1 MAGVNFWGEVA
12 GLRRRLE
19 ARLTPMLSTDRA
31 ARTISFDALKQ
42 PLSPLFRDY
51 FASRG
56 KALDFYPLGFS
67 REDMARAAATTA
79 AFAHP
84 RAEVAEALAQEQ
96 PEGSE
101 ARTNAEALKD
111 PRTLAVVTGQ
121 QSVLFGG
128 PLYVLYKALAAMEL
142 ARLMSEQLKTK
153 VVPVFWVASDDH
165 DFAEIRATT
174 MMDGNTELQTLRY
187 EPTEEPNLQ
196 PASTIILDHTI
207 DALARSV
214 RDLLPASPWRDEVCE
229 ALVAAYR
236 PGLSISGAFSKLLQH
251 FLPGLVIMD
260 PAVPKLK
267 ALMLPVIDRE
277 ISELSPTSRLA
288 AGIGEKL
295 LAAGYHQQVPVRATG
310 FLNLFLVAS
319 GKRRALGVSEKGIE
333 VRGGNQLMTKEEL
346 LAHIA
351 ASPEDASPGVMLRPL
366 AQDYLLPT
374 IAYVGGPAEVA
385 YHAQIGPSYAHF
397 GIPRPVIFPRPS
409 FSLVDAATA
418 RAMEAEGLSFEE
430 LQTDTETLLARAAR
444 EANPEVERAFAAS
457 RTEIENSFGRVE
469 ETLGKLDSTL
479 RGAAQSALG
488 RALHQVEGLQE
499 KALRSMKRQDATRAE
514 RMRRTRD
521 FIFPGGSL
529 QERGVSWISL
539 LAKYGPPI
547 IDDIRRNMDPW
558 AKGHQVLP
566 I

>member
-1 MAGVNFWGEVA
+1 MIA
-12 GLRRRLE
+12 
-19 ARLTPMLSTDRA
+19 TDRA
-31 ARTISFDALKQ
+31 SRTISFDALKQ

-51 FASRG
+51 FAGRG
-56 KALDFYPLGFS
+56 KASDFYPLGFS
-67 REDMARAAATTA
+67 REDMAKAALATA

-84 RAEVAEALAQEQ
+84 RVQVADVLAREQ

-101 ARTNAEALKD
+101 ARANAEALKD
-111 PRTLAVVTGQ
+111 PKTLAVVTGQ

-142 ARLMSEQLKTK
+142 ARAMSETLKTR

-174 MMDGNTELQTLRY
+174 MMDGNTELKTLRY
-187 EPTEEPNLQ
+187 EPVDEPNLQ
-196 PASTIILDHTI
+196 PASTIILDQTI
-207 DALARSV
+207 DGLARSV

-229 ALVAAYR
+229 ALTAAYR
-236 PGLSISGAFSKLLQH
+236 PGVSISGAFSQLLQH

-260 PAVPKLK
+260 PASPRLK
-267 ALMLPVIDRE
+267 ALMRPVIERE
-277 ISELSPTSRLA
+277 IAESSPTSRLA
-288 AGIGEKL
+288 AAIGEKL
-295 LAAGYHQQVPVRATG
+295 LAAGYHQQVPVRASG
-310 FLNLFLVAS
+310 FLNLFLVS
-319 GKRRALGVSEKGIE
+319 GSKRRALGVSEKGIE
-333 VRGGNQLMTKEEL
+333 VRGGNQVMTPAEL
-346 LAHIA
+346 LSRIA
-351 ASPEDASPGVMLRPL
+351 ASPEAASPGVMLRPL

-374 IAYVGGPAEVA
+374 IAYIGGPAEVA

-409 FSLVDAATA
+409 FSLVDSATA
-418 RAMEAEGLSFEE
+418 RAMEAESLTFED

-444 EANPEVERAFAAS
+444 EANPEVETSFAEARAGIEAAF
-457 RTEIENSFGRVE
+457 RGVE

-479 RGAAQSALG
+479 RGATQSAAG

-499 KALRSMKRQDATRAE
+499 KALRSMKRQDATRSE
-514 RMRRTRD
+514 RLRRTRD
-521 FIFPGGSL
+521 FVFPGGAL

-539 LAKYGPPI
+539 IARYGPPI
-547 IDDIRRNMDPW
+547 IDDIRRHMDPW

>member
-1 MAGVNFWGEVA
+1 
-12 GLRRRLE
+12 
-19 ARLTPMLSTDRA
+19 MLATDRA

-56 KALDFYPLGFS
+56 KASEFYPTGFS
-67 REDMARAAATTA
+67 REDMAQAAALTA
-79 AFAHP
+79 AFPHP
-84 RAEVAEALAQEQ
+84 RADVALALAREQ

-101 ARTNAEALKD
+101 ARRNAEALKD
-111 PRTLAVVTGQ
+111 PKTLAVVTGQ
-121 QSVLFGG
+121 QAVLFGG

-142 ARLMSEQLKTK
+142 ARHMSESLKTK

-174 MMDGNTELQTLRY
+174 HMDGNSELKTLRY
-187 EPTEEPNLQ
+187 EPAVEPNLQ
-196 PASTIILDHTI
+196 PASTIILDQTI
-207 DALARSV
+207 DPLAKSV
-214 RDLLPASPWRDEVCE
+214 RDLLPLSPWRDEVCD
-229 ALVAAYR
+229 AMVAAYR
-236 PGLSISGAFSKLLQH
+236 PGDSISAAFSKLLQH

-260 PAVPKLK
+260 PAVPALK
-267 ALMLPVIDRE
+267 ALMRPVIDRE
-277 ISELSPTSRLA
+277 IAELSPTSRLA

-295 LAAGYHQQVPVRATG
+295 LAAGYHQQVPVRASG
-310 FLNLFLVAS
+310 FLNLFLVTD
-319 GKRRALGVSEKGIE
+319 GKRRALGVSDKGIE
-333 VRGGNQLMTKEEL
+333 VRGGNQVMSKEEL
-346 LAHIA
+346 LARIA

-374 IAYVGGPAEVA
+374 IAYIGGPAEVA

-397 GIPRPVIFPRPS
+397 GVPRPVIFPRPS

-444 EANPEVERAFAAS
+444 EANPEVGRSFAESRAAIEAA
-457 RTEIENSFGRVE
+457 FGSVE
-469 ETLGKLDSTL
+469 TTLAKLDPTL
-479 RGAAQSALG
+479 RGATQSALG
-488 RALHQVEGLQE
+488 RALHQMEGLQE
-499 KALRSMKRQDATRAE
+499 KALRTMKRQDATRAE

-521 FIFPGGSL
+521 FIFPGGAL

-547 IDDIRRNMDPW
+547 IDDIRRHMDPW

>member
-1 MAGVNFWGEVA
+1 MIA
-12 GLRRRLE
+12 
-19 ARLTPMLSTDRA
+19 TDRA
-31 ARTISFDALKQ
+31 SRTISFDALKQ

-56 KALDFYPLGFS
+56 KASDFYPLGFS
-67 REDMARAAATTA
+67 REDMAKAAAATA

-84 RAEVAEALAQEQ
+84 RAEVAEALAGEQ

-101 ARTNAEALKD
+101 ARANAEALKD
-111 PRTLAVVTGQ
+111 PKTLAVVTGQ

-142 ARLMSEQLKTK
+142 ARHMSESLKTK

-174 MMDGNTELQTLRY
+174 MMDGNTELKTVRY
-187 EPTEEPNLQ
+187 EPMDEPNLQ
-196 PASTIILDHTI
+196 PASTIILDQTI
-207 DALARSV
+207 SGLAKSV
-214 RDLLPASPWRDEVCE
+214 RDLLPASPWRDEVCQV
-229 ALVAAYR
+229 LVDAYR
-236 PGLSISGAFSKLLQH
+236 PGVSISAAFSKLLQH

-260 PAVPKLK
+260 PASPRLK
-267 ALMLPVIDRE
+267 ALMRPVIERE
-277 ISELSPTSRLA
+277 IAESSPTSRLA
-288 AGIGEKL
+288 AAIGEKL
-295 LAAGYHQQVPVRATG
+295 LAAGYHQQVPVRASG
-310 FLNLFLVAS
+310 FLNLFLVSAS
-319 GKRRALGVSEKGIE
+319 KRRALGVSEKGIE
-333 VRGGNQLMTKEEL
+333 VRGGNQVMSTAEL
-346 LAHIA
+346 LSRLA
-351 ASPEDASPGVMLRPL
+351 ASPEAASPGVMLRPL

-374 IAYVGGPAEVA
+374 IAYIGGPAEVA

-409 FSLVDAATA
+409 FSLVDSATA
-418 RAMEAEGLSFEE
+418 RAMEAESLSFED

-444 EANPEVERAFAAS
+444 EANPEVEASFAAARS
-457 RTEIENSFGRVE
+457 GIEGAFRGVE
-469 ETLGKLDSTL
+469 ETLAKLDSTL
-479 RGAAQSALG
+479 RGAAQSAAG

-499 KALRSMKRQDATRAE
+499 KALRSMKRQDATRSE
-514 RMRRTRD
+514 RLRRTRD
-521 FIFPGGSL
+521 FVFPGGAL

-539 LAKYGPPI
+539 LARYGPPI

>member
-1 MAGVNFWGEVA
+1 
-12 GLRRRLE
+12 
-19 ARLTPMLSTDRA
+19 MLATDRA

-56 KALDFYPLGFS
+56 KASEFYPLGFS
-67 REDMARAAATTA
+67 REEMAKAAASTA
-79 AFAHP
+79 AFPHP
-84 RAEVAEALAQEQ
+84 RAEVAEALAREQ
-96 PEGSE
+96 PAGSE
-101 ARTNAEALKD
+101 ARRNAEALKD
-111 PRTLAVVTGQ
+111 PKTLAVVTGQ

-142 ARLMSEQLKTK
+142 ARHMSESLKTT

-174 MMDGNTELQTLRY
+174 LMDGNSELKTLRY
-187 EPTEEPNLQ
+187 EPSVEPNLQ
-196 PASTIILDHTI
+196 PASTIILDQTI
-207 DALARSV
+207 DPLGRAV
-214 RDLLPASPWRDEVCE
+214 RDLLPPSPWRDEVCE

-236 PGLSISGAFSKLLQH
+236 PGDSISGAFSKLLQH

-260 PAVPKLK
+260 PAVPALK
-267 ALMLPVIDRE
+267 ALMRPVIERE
-277 ISELSPTSRLA
+277 IAELSPTSRLA

-295 LAAGYHQQVPVRATG
+295 LAAGYHQQVPVRASG
-310 FLNLFLVAS
+310 FLNLFLVTD
-319 GKRRALGVSEKGIE
+319 GKRRALGVSDKGIE
-333 VRGGNQLMTKEEL
+333 VRGGNQVMSKEDL
-346 LAHIA
+346 LRRIA

-374 IAYVGGPAEVA
+374 IAYIGGPAEVA

-397 GIPRPVIFPRPS
+397 GVPRPVIFPRPS
-409 FSLVDAATA
+409 FSLVDAATS
-418 RAMEAEGLSFEE
+418 RAMEAEGLSFEA

-444 EANPEVERAFAAS
+444 EANPEVERSFAESRAGIEAAFGA
-457 RTEIENSFGRVE
+457 VE
-469 ETLGKLDSTL
+469 ATLAKLDPTL

-488 RALHQVEGLQE
+488 RALHQMEGLQE
-499 KALRSMKRQDATRAE
+499 KALRTMKRQDATRAE

-521 FIFPGGSL
+521 FIFPGGAL

-547 IDDIRRNMDPW
+547 IDDIRRHMDPW

>member
-1 MAGVNFWGEVA
+1 
-12 GLRRRLE
+12 
-19 ARLTPMLSTDRA
+19 MLATDRA
-31 ARTISFDALKQ
+31 ARTISFDTLKQ

-56 KALDFYPLGFS
+56 KASDFYPLGFS
-67 REDMARAAATTA
+67 REDMTKAATATA

-84 RAEVAEALAQEQ
+84 RTEVAEALAREQ

-101 ARTNAEALKD
+101 ARANAEALKD
-111 PRTLAVVTGQ
+111 PKTLAVVTGQ
-121 QSVLFGG
+121 QSALFGG

-142 ARLMSEQLKTK
+142 ARTMSESLKTK

-174 MMDGNTELQTLRY
+174 MMDGNTELKALRY
-187 EPTEEPNLQ
+187 EPEEEPNLQ
-196 PASTIILDHTI
+196 PASTIILDPTI
-207 DALARSV
+207 DGLAKSV

-236 PGLSISGAFSKLLQH
+236 PGISISSAFSKLLQH
-251 FLPGLVIMD
+251 FLPGLIIMD
-260 PAVPKLK
+260 PAVPRLK
-267 ALMLPVIDRE
+267 ALMRPVIDRE

-310 FLNLFLVAS
+310 FLNLFLVS
-319 GKRRALGVSEKGIE
+319 DGKRRALGVSERGIE
-333 VRGGNQLMTKEEL
+333 VRGGNQLMTTAEL
-346 LAHIA
+346 LARVA

-374 IAYVGGPAEVA
+374 IAYIGGPAEVA

-409 FSLVDAATA
+409 FSLVDSATA

-444 EANPEVERAFAAS
+444 DANPEV
-457 RTEIENSFGRVE
+457 GRVFAE
-469 ETLGKLDSTL
+469 ARTAIEGAFETVEGTLGKLDSTL
-479 RGAAQSALG
+479 RGATQSALG
-488 RALHQVEGLQE
+488 RALHQLEGLQE
-499 KALRSMKRQDATRAE
+499 KALRTMKRQDVTRVE

-539 LAKYGPPI
+539 LARYGPPI
-547 IDDIRRNMDPW
+547 IDDIRRSMDPW

>member
-1 MAGVNFWGEVA
+1 
-12 GLRRRLE
+12 
-19 ARLTPMLSTDRA
+19 MLATDRA

-56 KALDFYPLGFS
+56 KASDFYPLGFS

-84 RAEVAEALAQEQ
+84 RREVAEALAREQ
-96 PEGSE
+96 PEGSQ
-101 ARTNAEALKD
+101 ARKNAEALQD
-111 PRTLAVVTGQ
+111 PKTLAVVTGQ
-121 QSVLFGG
+121 QAVLFGG

-142 ARLMSEQLKTK
+142 ARHMSDSLKTT

-174 MMDGNTELQTLRY
+174 HMDGNSELKTLRY
-187 EPTEEPNLQ
+187 EPAVEPNLQ
-196 PASTIILDHTI
+196 PASTIILDRTI
-207 DALARSV
+207 DPLAKSV
-214 RDLLPASPWRDEVCE
+214 RDLLPASPWRDEVCD
-229 ALVAAYR
+229 AMVAAYQ
-236 PGLSISGAFSKLLQH
+236 PGDSISGAFSKLLQH

-260 PAVPKLK
+260 PAVPALKKL
-267 ALMLPVIDRE
+267 MRPVIDRE

-288 AGIGEKL
+288 AGIGEQL
-295 LAAGYHQQVPVRATG
+295 LAAGYHQQVPVRASG
-310 FLNLFLVAS
+310 FLNLFLVAG
-319 GKRRALGVSEKGIE
+319 GKRRALGVSERGIE
-333 VRGGNQLMTKEEL
+333 VRGGNLVMSKEEL
-346 LAHIA
+346 LARIA
-351 ASPEDASPGVMLRPL
+351 AAPEEASPGVMLRPL

-374 IAYVGGPAEVA
+374 IAYIGGPAEVA

-397 GIPRPVIFPRPS
+397 GVPRPVIFPRPS

-444 EANPEVERAFAAS
+444 EANPEVGRSFADSRAAVEAA
-457 RTEIENSFGRVE
+457 FGGVE
-469 ETLGKLDSTL
+469 ATLAKLDPTL
-479 RGAAQSALG
+479 RGAVQSALG
-488 RALHQVEGLQE
+488 RALHQMEGLQE
-499 KALRSMKRQDATRAE
+499 KALRTMKRQDATRAE

-521 FIFPGGSL
+521 FIFPGGAL

-547 IDDIRRNMDPW
+547 IDDIRRHMDPW

>member
-1 MAGVNFWGEVA
+1 MIA
-12 GLRRRLE
+12 
-19 ARLTPMLSTDRA
+19 TDRT

-51 FASRG
+51 FAARG
-56 KALDFYPLGFS
+56 KAHEFYPLGFS
-67 REDMARAAATTA
+67 REDMTRAATATA

-84 RAEVAEALAQEQ
+84 RAEVAQVLALEQ

-101 ARTNAEALKD
+101 ARRNAEALKD
-111 PRTLAVVTGQ
+111 PKTLAVVTGQ

-142 ARLMSEQLKTK
+142 ARAMSESLKTT

-174 MMDGNTELQTLRY
+174 LMDGNTELKTLRY
-187 EPTEEPNLQ
+187 EPTVEPNLQ
-196 PASTIILDHTI
+196 PASTIILDSTI
-207 DALARSV
+207 SALAGSV
-214 RDLLPASPWRDEVCE
+214 RDLLPISPWRDDVCD
-229 ALVAAYR
+229 ALVASYR
-236 PGLSISGAFSKLLQH
+236 PGDSISGAFSKLLQH
-251 FLPGLVIMD
+251 FLPGLVIID
-260 PAVPKLK
+260 PAVPRLK

-295 LAAGYHQQVPVRATG
+295 LAAGYHQQVPVRASG
-310 FLNLFLVAS
+310 FLNLFLLQN

-333 VRGGNQLMTKEEL
+333 VRGGNQVMTTAEL
-346 LAHIA
+346 LSRVA
-351 ASPEDASPGVMLRPL
+351 ASPEEASPGVMLRPL

-374 IAYVGGPAEVA
+374 IAYIGGPAEVA

-444 EANPEVERAFAAS
+444 EANPEVEAAFAQA
-457 RTEIENSFGRVE
+457 RAEIEGAFGSIE
-469 ETLGKLDSTL
+469 ETLAKLDSTL
-479 RGAAQSALG
+479 RGATQSALG

-499 KALRSMKRQDATRAE
+499 KALRTMKRQDATRAE
-514 RMRRTRD
+514 RLRRTRD
-521 FIFPGGSL
+521 FIFPGGAL

-547 IDDIRRNMDPW
+547 IDDIRRQMDPW

>member
-1 MAGVNFWGEVA
+1 
-12 GLRRRLE
+12 
-19 ARLTPMLSTDRA
+19 MLATDRA

-56 KALDFYPLGFS
+56 KASEFYPTGFS
-67 REDMARAAATTA
+67 REDMAQAAALTA
-79 AFAHP
+79 AFPHP
-84 RAEVAEALAQEQ
+84 RADVALALAREQ

-101 ARTNAEALKD
+101 ARRNAEALKD
-111 PRTLAVVTGQ
+111 PKTLAVVTGQ
-121 QSVLFGG
+121 QAVLFGG

-142 ARLMSEQLKTK
+142 ARHMSETLKTK

-174 MMDGNTELQTLRY
+174 HMDGNSELKTLRY
-187 EPTEEPNLQ
+187 EPAVEPNLQ
-196 PASTIILDHTI
+196 PASTIILDQTI
-207 DALARSV
+207 DPLAKSV
-214 RDLLPASPWRDEVCE
+214 RDMLPPSPWRDEVCD
-229 ALVAAYR
+229 AMVAAYR
-236 PGLSISGAFSKLLQH
+236 PGDSISAAFSKLLQH

-260 PAVPKLK
+260 PAVPALK
-267 ALMLPVIDRE
+267 ALMRPVIDRE
-277 ISELSPTSRLA
+277 IAELSPTSRLA

-295 LAAGYHQQVPVRATG
+295 LAAGYHQQVPVRASG
-310 FLNLFLVAS
+310 FLNLFLVTD
-319 GKRRALGVSEKGIE
+319 GKRRALGVSDKGIE
-333 VRGGNQLMTKEEL
+333 VRGGNQVMSKEEL
-346 LAHIA
+346 LARIA

-374 IAYVGGPAEVA
+374 IAYIGGPAEVA

-397 GIPRPVIFPRPS
+397 GVPRPVIFPRPS

-444 EANPEVERAFAAS
+444 EANPEVGRSFAESRAAIEAA
-457 RTEIENSFGRVE
+457 FGSVE
-469 ETLGKLDSTL
+469 TTLAKLDPTL
-479 RGAAQSALG
+479 RGATQSALG
-488 RALHQVEGLQE
+488 RALHQMEGLQE
-499 KALRSMKRQDATRAE
+499 KALRTMKRQDATRAE

-521 FIFPGGSL
+521 FIFPGGAL

-547 IDDIRRNMDPW
+547 IDDIRRHMDPW

>member
-1 MAGVNFWGEVA
+1 
-12 GLRRRLE
+12 
-19 ARLTPMLSTDRA
+19 MLATDRA

-51 FASRG
+51 FVSRG
-56 KALDFYPLGFS
+56 KASDFYPLGFS
-67 REDMARAAATTA
+67 REDMAKAAAATA

-84 RAEVAEALAQEQ
+84 RAEVAAALAREQ

-101 ARTNAEALKD
+101 ARRNAEALKD
-111 PRTLAVVTGQ
+111 PGALAVVTGQ

-142 ARLMSEQLKTK
+142 ARHMSESLKTK

-174 MMDGNTELQTLRY
+174 HMDGNSELKTLRY
-187 EPTEEPNLQ
+187 EPAVEPNLQ
-196 PASTIILDHTI
+196 PASTIILDQTI
-207 DALARSV
+207 DPLAKSV
-214 RDLLPASPWRDEVCE
+214 RDLLPASPWRDEVCD
-229 ALVAAYR
+229 AMVAAYR
-236 PGLSISGAFSKLLQH
+236 PGNSISGAFAKLLQH

-260 PAVPKLK
+260 PAVKALK
-267 ALMLPVIDRE
+267 ALMRPVIDRE
-277 ISELSPTSRLA
+277 IVELSPTSRLA

-295 LAAGYHQQVPVRATG
+295 LAAGYHQQVPVRASG
-310 FLNLFLVAS
+310 FLNLFLVAD
-319 GKRRALGVSEKGIE
+319 GKRRALGVSDRGIE
-333 VRGGNQLMTKEEL
+333 VRGGNLVMSKEEL
-346 LAHIA
+346 LARIA

-366 AQDYLLPT
+366 VQDYLLPT
-374 IAYVGGPAEVA
+374 IAYIGGPAEVA

-397 GIPRPVIFPRPS
+397 GVPRPVIFPRPS

-444 EANPEVERAFAAS
+444 EANPEVGRSFAESRAAVEAAFVS
-457 RTEIENSFGRVE
+457 VE
-469 ETLGKLDSTL
+469 ATLAKLDPTL

-488 RALHQVEGLQE
+488 RALHQMEGLQE
-499 KALRSMKRQDATRAE
+499 KALRTMKRQDATRAE

-521 FIFPGGSL
+521 FIFPGGAL

-547 IDDIRRNMDPW
+547 IDDIRRHMDPW

>member
-1 MAGVNFWGEVA
+1 
-12 GLRRRLE
+12 
-19 ARLTPMLSTDRA
+19 MLATDRA

-51 FASRG
+51 FAARG
-56 KALDFYPLGFS
+56 KASEFYPLGFS
-67 REDMARAAATTA
+67 REDMAKAAASTA

-84 RAEVAEALAQEQ
+84 RAEVAEALAREQ

-101 ARTNAEALKD
+101 ARRNAEALRD
-111 PRTLAVVTGQ
+111 PKTLAVVTGQ
-121 QSVLFGG
+121 QAVLFGG

-142 ARLMSEQLKTK
+142 ARHMSETLKTK

-174 MMDGNTELQTLRY
+174 LMDGNSELKTLRY
-187 EPTEEPNLQ
+187 EPAVEPNLQ
-196 PASTIILDHTI
+196 PASTIILDETI
-207 DALARSV
+207 DPLGKSV
-214 RDLLPASPWRDEVCE
+214 RDLLPPSPWRDEVCDAMVE
-229 ALVAAYR
+229 AYR
-236 PGLSISGAFSKLLQH
+236 PGDSISGAFSKLLQH

-260 PAVPKLK
+260 PAVPALK
-267 ALMLPVIDRE
+267 ALMRPVIDRE
-277 ISELSPTSRLA
+277 IAELSPTSRLA
-288 AGIGEKL
+288 AGIGLKL
-295 LAAGYHQQVPVRATG
+295 LAAGYHQQVPVRASG
-310 FLNLFLVAS
+310 FLNLFLVTN
-319 GKRRALGVSEKGIE
+319 GKRRALGVSDKGIE
-333 VRGGNQLMTKEEL
+333 VRGGNEVMSKEEL
-346 LAHIA
+346 LHRIA
-351 ASPEDASPGVMLRPL
+351 GSPEDASPGVMLRPL

-374 IAYVGGPAEVA
+374 IAYIGGPAEVA

-397 GIPRPVIFPRPS
+397 GVPRPVIFPRPS

-418 RAMEAEGLSFEE
+418 RAMEAEGLSFEA

-444 EANPEVERAFAAS
+444 EANPEVERSFAESRASVEAAFGS
-457 RTEIENSFGRVE
+457 VE
-469 ETLGKLDSTL
+469 ATLAKLDPTL

-488 RALHQVEGLQE
+488 RALHQMEGLQE
-499 KALRSMKRQDATRAE
+499 KALRTMKRQDATRAE

-521 FIFPGGSL
+521 FIFPGGAL

-547 IDDIRRNMDPW
+547 VDDIRRHMDPW

>member
-1 MAGVNFWGEVA
+1 
-12 GLRRRLE
+12 
-19 ARLTPMLSTDRA
+19 MLATDRA

-56 KALDFYPLGFS
+56 KASEFYPLGFS
-67 REDMARAAATTA
+67 REDMAKAAALTA
-79 AFAHP
+79 AFPHP
-84 RAEVAEALAQEQ
+84 RAEVALALAREQ

-101 ARTNAEALKD
+101 ARRNAEALKD
-111 PRTLAVVTGQ
+111 PKTLAVVTGQ

-142 ARLMSEQLKTK
+142 ARHMSEFLQTK
-153 VVPVFWVASDDH
+153 VIPVFWVASDDH

-174 MMDGNTELQTLRY
+174 HMDGNSELKTLRY
-187 EPTEEPNLQ
+187 EPAVEPNLQ
-196 PASTIILDHTI
+196 PASTIILDQTI
-207 DALARSV
+207 DPLAKSV
-214 RDLLPASPWRDEVCE
+214 REMLPPSPWRGEVCD
-229 ALVAAYR
+229 AMVAAYR
-236 PGLSISGAFSKLLQH
+236 PGDSISGAFSKLLQH

-260 PAVPKLK
+260 PAVPALK
-267 ALMLPVIDRE
+267 ALMRPVIDRE
-277 ISELSPTSRLA
+277 IAELSPTSRLA

-295 LAAGYHQQVPVRATG
+295 LAAGYHQQVPVRASG
-310 FLNLFLVAS
+310 FLNLFLVTD
-319 GKRRALGVSEKGIE
+319 GKRRALGVSDKGIE
-333 VRGGNQLMTKEEL
+333 VRGGNQVMSKEEL
-346 LAHIA
+346 LARIA

-374 IAYVGGPAEVA
+374 IAYIGGPAEVA

-397 GIPRPVIFPRPS
+397 GVPRPVIFPRPS

-444 EANPEVERAFAAS
+444 EANPEVGRSFAESRAAIEAA
-457 RTEIENSFGRVE
+457 FGSVE
-469 ETLGKLDSTL
+469 TTLAKLDPTL
-479 RGAAQSALG
+479 RGATQSALG
-488 RALHQVEGLQE
+488 RALHQMEGLQE
-499 KALRSMKRQDATRAE
+499 KALRTMKRQDATRAE

-521 FIFPGGSL
+521 FIFPGGAL

-547 IDDIRRNMDPW
+547 IDDIRRHMDPW

>member
-1 MAGVNFWGEVA
+1 MIA
-12 GLRRRLE
+12 
-19 ARLTPMLSTDRA
+19 TDRT

-51 FASRG
+51 FAARG
-56 KALDFYPLGFS
+56 KAHEFYPLGFS
-67 REDMARAAATTA
+67 REDMTRAATATA

-84 RAEVAEALAQEQ
+84 RAEVAQVLALEQ

-101 ARTNAEALKD
+101 ARRNAEALKD
-111 PRTLAVVTGQ
+111 PKTLAVVTGQ

-142 ARLMSEQLKTK
+142 ARAMSESLKTT

-174 MMDGNTELQTLRY
+174 LMDGNTELKTLRY
-187 EPTEEPNLQ
+187 EPTVEPNLQ
-196 PASTIILDHTI
+196 PASTIILDSTI
-207 DALARSV
+207 SALAGSV
-214 RDLLPASPWRDEVCE
+214 RDLLPISPWRDDVCG
-229 ALVAAYR
+229 ALVASYR
-236 PGLSISGAFSKLLQH
+236 PGDSISGAFSKLLQH
-251 FLPGLVIMD
+251 FLPGLVIID
-260 PAVPKLK
+260 PAVPRLK

-295 LAAGYHQQVPVRATG
+295 LAAGYHQQVPVRASG
-310 FLNLFLVAS
+310 FLNLFLLQN

-333 VRGGNQLMTKEEL
+333 VRGGNQVMTTAEL
-346 LAHIA
+346 LSRVA
-351 ASPEDASPGVMLRPL
+351 ASPEEASPGVMLRPL

-374 IAYVGGPAEVA
+374 IAYIGGPAEVA

-444 EANPEVERAFAAS
+444 EANPEVEAAFAQA
-457 RTEIENSFGRVE
+457 RAEIEGAFGSIE
-469 ETLGKLDSTL
+469 ETLAKLDSTL
-479 RGAAQSALG
+479 RGATQSALG

-499 KALRSMKRQDATRAE
+499 KALRTMKRQDATRAE
-514 RMRRTRD
+514 RLRRTRD
-521 FIFPGGSL
+521 FIFPGGAL

-547 IDDIRRNMDPW
+547 IDDIRRQMDPW

>member
-1 MAGVNFWGEVA
+1 
-12 GLRRRLE
+12 
-19 ARLTPMLSTDRA
+19 MLATDRA

-56 KALDFYPLGFS
+56 NASEFYSAGFS
-67 REDMARAAATTA
+67 REDMIKSAAATA
-79 AFAHP
+79 AFPHP
-84 RAEVAEALAQEQ
+84 RAEVSAALAREQ

-101 ARTNAEALKD
+101 ARKNAEALKD
-111 PRTLAVVTGQ
+111 PKTLAVVTGQ

-142 ARLMSEQLKTK
+142 ARHMSESLKTT

-174 MMDGNTELQTLRY
+174 MMDGNSELKTLRY
-187 EPTEEPNLQ
+187 EPAVEPNLQ
-196 PASTIILDHTI
+196 PASTIILDQTI
-207 DALARSV
+207 DPLAKSV
-214 RDLLPASPWRDEVCE
+214 RDLLPPSAWRDEVCD

-236 PGLSISGAFSKLLQH
+236 PGVPISRAFSKLLQH

-260 PAVPKLK
+260 PSVPALK
-267 ALMLPVIDRE
+267 ALMRPVIDRE
-277 ISELSPTSRLA
+277 IAELSPTSRLA

-295 LAAGYHQQVPVRATG
+295 LAAGYHQQVPVRASG
-310 FLNLFLVAS
+310 FLNLFLVQ
-319 GKRRALGVSEKGIE
+319 GGQRRALGVSERGIE
-333 VRGGNQLMTKEEL
+333 VRGGNQVMTKAEL
-346 LAHIA
+346 LARIA

-397 GIPRPVIFPRPS
+397 GVPRPVIFPRPS
-409 FSLVDAATA
+409 FSLIDAATA
-418 RAMEAEGLSFEE
+418 RAMEAEDLCFEE
-430 LQTDTETLLARAAR
+430 LQTDTETLLGRAAR
-444 EANPEVERAFAAS
+444 EANPEVERSFAESRAGVEGAFGS
-457 RTEIENSFGRVE
+457 IEA
-469 ETLGKLDSTL
+469 TLAKLDPTL
-479 RGAAQSALG
+479 RGAVQSALG

-499 KALRSMKRQDATRAE
+499 KALRTMKRQDATRAE

-521 FIFPGGSL
+521 FIFPGGAL

-547 IDDIRRNMDPW
+547 IDDIRKNMDPW

>member
-1 MAGVNFWGEVA
+1 
-12 GLRRRLE
+12 
-19 ARLTPMLSTDRA
+19 MLATDRA

-56 KALDFYPLGFS
+56 KASDFYPLGFS

-84 RAEVAEALAQEQ
+84 RREVAEALAREQ
-96 PEGSE
+96 PEGSR
-101 ARTNAEALKD
+101 ARKNAEALQD
-111 PRTLAVVTGQ
+111 PKTLAVVTGQ
-121 QSVLFGG
+121 QAVLFGG

-142 ARLMSEQLKTK
+142 ARHMSESLKTT

-174 MMDGNTELQTLRY
+174 HMDGNSELKTLRY
-187 EPTEEPNLQ
+187 EPAVEPNLQ
-196 PASTIILDHTI
+196 PASTIILDRTI
-207 DALARSV
+207 DPLAKSV
-214 RDLLPASPWRDEVCE
+214 RDLLPASPWRDEVCD
-229 ALVAAYR
+229 AMVAAYQ
-236 PGLSISGAFSKLLQH
+236 PGDSISGAFSKLLQH

-260 PAVPKLK
+260 PAVPALKKL
-267 ALMLPVIDRE
+267 MRPVIDRE
-277 ISELSPTSRLA
+277 IAELSPTSRLA

-295 LAAGYHQQVPVRATG
+295 LAAGYHQQVPVRASG
-310 FLNLFLVAS
+310 FLNLFLVTG
-319 GKRRALGVSEKGIE
+319 GKRRALGVSERGVE
-333 VRGGNQLMTKEEL
+333 VRGGNQVMSKEEL
-346 LAHIA
+346 LARIA

-366 AQDYLLPT
+366 VQDYLLPT
-374 IAYVGGPAEVA
+374 IAYIGGPAEVA

-397 GIPRPVIFPRPS
+397 GVPRPVIFPRPS

-444 EANPEVERAFAAS
+444 EANPEVGRSFADSRAAVEAA
-457 RTEIENSFGRVE
+457 FGGVE
-469 ETLGKLDSTL
+469 ATLAKLDPTL
-479 RGAAQSALG
+479 RGAVQSALG
-488 RALHQVEGLQE
+488 RALHQMEGLQE
-499 KALRSMKRQDATRAE
+499 KALRTMKRQDATRAE

-521 FIFPGGSL
+521 FIFPGGAL

-547 IDDIRRNMDPW
+547 IDDIRRHMDPW

>member
-1 MAGVNFWGEVA
+1 M
-12 GLRRRLE
+12 
-19 ARLTPMLSTDRA
+19 LTTDRA
-31 ARTISFDALKQ
+31 ARIISFDALKQ

-51 FASRG
+51 LASRG
-56 KALDFYPLGFS
+56 KSADFYPLGFS
-67 REDMARAAATTA
+67 RADMSQAAAATA

-84 RAEVAEALAQEQ
+84 RAEVAEALAREQ

-101 ARTNAEALKD
+101 ARANAEALKD
-111 PRTLAVVTGQ
+111 PKTLAVVTGQ

-142 ARLMSEQLKTK
+142 ARIMSESLKTK

-174 MMDGNTELQTLRY
+174 MMDGNTELKALRY
-187 EPTEEPNLQ
+187 EPAQEPNLQ
-196 PASTIILDHTI
+196 PASTIILDQTI
-207 DALARSV
+207 EGLAKSV
-214 RDLLPASPWRDEVCE
+214 RDLLPASPWRDEVCD

-236 PGLSISGAFSKLLQH
+236 PGISISGAFCKLLQH
-251 FLPGLVIMD
+251 FLPGLIIMD
-260 PAVPKLK
+260 PGVPRLK
-267 ALMLPVIDRE
+267 ALMRPVIERE
-277 ISELSPTSRLA
+277 ISESSPTSRLA

-310 FLNLFLVAS
+310 FLNMFLVTG

-333 VRGGNQLMTKEEL
+333 VRGGSQVMTIAEL
-346 LAHIA
+346 LARVA

-374 IAYVGGPAEVA
+374 IAYIGGPAEVA

-409 FSLVDAATA
+409 FSLVDSATA

-444 EANPEVERAFAAS
+444 EANPEVERAFAEA
-457 RTEIENSFGRVE
+457 RLAIERAFGGVE

-479 RGAAQSALG
+479 RGAAHSALG
-488 RALHQVEGLQE
+488 RALHQLEGLQE
-499 KALRSMKRQDATRAE
+499 KALRTMKRQDATRAE

-521 FIFPGGSL
+521 FVFPGGSL

>member
-1 MAGVNFWGEVA
+1 
-12 GLRRRLE
+12 
-19 ARLTPMLSTDRA
+19 MLATDRA

-51 FASRG
+51 FAARG
-56 KALDFYPLGFS
+56 RASEFYPLGFS
-67 REDMARAAATTA
+67 REDLARAAALTA
-79 AFAHP
+79 AFPHP
-84 RAEVAEALAQEQ
+84 RAEVALALAREQ

-101 ARTNAEALKD
+101 ARRNAEALQD

-121 QSVLFGG
+121 QAVLFGG

-142 ARLMSEQLKTK
+142 ARHMSETLKTK

-174 MMDGNTELQTLRY
+174 HMDGNSELKTLRY
-187 EPTEEPNLQ
+187 EPAVEPNLQ
-196 PASTIILDHTI
+196 PASTIILDQTI
-207 DALARSV
+207 DPLAKSV
-214 RDLLPASPWRDEVCE
+214 RDLLPPSPWRDEVCD
-229 ALVAAYR
+229 AMVAAYQ
-236 PGLSISGAFSKLLQH
+236 PGVSISRAFSRLLQH

-260 PAVPKLK
+260 PAVPALK
-267 ALMLPVIDRE
+267 ALMRPVIDRE
-277 ISELSPTSRLA
+277 IAELSPTSRLA

-295 LAAGYHQQVPVRATG
+295 LAAGYHQQVPVRASG
-310 FLNLFLVAS
+310 FLNLFLVTD

-333 VRGGNQLMTKEEL
+333 VRGGNQVMSREEL
-346 LAHIA
+346 LARIA

-374 IAYVGGPAEVA
+374 IAYIGGPAEVA

-397 GIPRPVIFPRPS
+397 GVPRPVIFPRPS

-418 RAMEAEGLSFEE
+418 RAMDAEGLSFEE

-444 EANPEVERAFAAS
+444 EANPEVERSFSAS
-457 RTEIENSFGRVE
+457 RAAVEAAFGQVE
-469 ETLGKLDSTL
+469 ATLAKLDPTL

-488 RALHQVEGLQE
+488 RALHQMEGLQE
-499 KALRSMKRQDATRAE
+499 KALRTMKRQDATRAD

-521 FIFPGGSL
+521 FIFPGGAL

-539 LAKYGPPI
+539 LARYGPPI
-547 IDDIRRNMDPW
+547 IDDIRKKMDPW